1 MGVGG
6 EPHPITVGGPRRF
19 FRARILA
26 GNSNFG
32 GKFNF
37 FLRKIQIL
45 NKSIK
50 TVIQSILN
58 GIGWTME
65 WYKVNERTKKE
76 WVSKLESECS
86 CLETTSQTV
95 RRKGAKIRVY

>member
-1 MGVGG
+1 MGASLFSHENLGG
-6 EPHPITVGGPRRF
+6 KF
-19 FRARILA
+19 KFLA
-26 GNSNFG
+26 VNSNFG

-65 WYKVNERTKKE
+65 WYKVNERTKKRMGF
-76 WVSKLESECS
+76 
-86 CLETTSQTV
+86 ET
-95 RRKGAKIRVY
+95 RI